1 MEECFME
8 AMKFLEDT
16 AHVNLD
22 YDEEADTLYLS
33 VGEPREAMGMDV
45 GEGTIVRYDEK
56 TKEVVGVTLVG
67 LRGRF
72 VKELKRAG

>member
-1 MEECFME
+1 ME